1 MAWNFGDILDGITQ
15 VLPPDAPALVHG
27 ARVVNH
33 GQASTRSNNLARALL
48 ARGAKTHDKVA
59 FYMRNRPEYIEALAA
74 CFKARLTHVNVN
86 YRYKADEV
94 FYIFDDS
101 DAQTVIYGA
110 EFRDVI
116 VALKERL
123 TKVKSFVEIG
133 EDGSVAPFSENYE
146 KLAGSGGGE
155 PLGIAR
161 GDDDMLFLYT
171 GGTTGMP
178 KGVMWRHN
186 DLREAQLLAARALG
200 PVPETLPDLV
210 AAIKTTG
217 PGQVFMPAC
226 PLMHGTGLLT
236 AIGNMMS
243 GGCIVT
249 LESAYFDAQELWK
262 VVAQRRVNSIA
273 IVGDAFAKPMLAAL
287 DEATVKRDLS
297 SVVTIVSSGVMWSSE
312 VKRGLIGHL
321 PHAMLMDSFGA
332 SEGLGFGRS
341 VTTAAGEGK
350 TAKFQ
355 IGGLCRVFDEND
367 QPMLAGSGRPGV
379 IALGGPLPL
388 GYYKDPIKTAKTF
401 KMIGG
406 ERYSVPG
413 DWCMVEADGT
423 LTLLG
428 RGSVCINTAG
438 EKVYPEEVEEALKTH
453 PSVEDAL
460 VVGVPDEKWGQ
471 AVTGVVKLVEGSRLD
486 EEGLRKHVRTQL
498 AGYKT
503 PKRIL
508 SADIDLRSPNGK
520 ADYKGVTDFAKNRLR
535 ARTG

>member
-1 MAWNFGDILDGITQ
+1 MAWNFGDILDSITP
-15 VLPPDAPALVHG
+15 VLPPEAPALVHG
-27 ARVVNH
+27 ARVINH
-33 GQASTRSNNLARALL
+33 GQASRRSNNLARALVT
-48 ARGAKTHDKVA
+48 RGAKTHDKVA

-74 CFKARLTHVNVN
+74 CFKARLIHVNVN

-101 DAQTVIYGA
+101 DAQTVIYGT
-110 EFRDVI
+110 EFREVI

-123 TKVKSFVEIG
+123 TKVKSFVEIS
-133 EDGSVAPFSENYE
+133 EDGTAAPFAENYE

-155 PLGIAR
+155 PLRIAR
-161 GDDDMLFLYT
+161 GSDDMLFLYT

-200 PVPETLPDLV
+200 PVPETVPDLV
-210 AAIKTTG
+210 AAIKTVG
-217 PGQVFMPAC
+217 AGQVFMPAC

-249 LESAYFDAQELWK
+249 LGSASFDAQELWQ
-262 VVAQRRVNSIA
+262 VVARRRVNSIA
-273 IVGDAFAKPMLAAL
+273 IVGDAFAKPMLTAL
-287 DEATVKRDLS
+287 DEATVKFDLS

-321 PHAMLMDSFGA
+321 PHVMLMDSFGA

-341 VTTAAGEGK
+341 VTTASGEVK

-367 QPMLAGSGRPGV
+367 QQVLPGSGRAGV

-401 KMIGG
+401 KTIGG

-471 AVTGVVKLVEGSRLD
+471 AVTGVVKLVEGARLD
-486 EEGLRKHVRTQL
+486 EEGLRKHVRTHL

-503 PKRIL
+503 PKRVL
-508 SADIDLRSPNGK
+508 SAGVDLRSPNGK
-520 ADYKGVTDFAKNRLR
+520 ADYKGVTDFAKNRLS
-535 ARTG
+535 AHTG